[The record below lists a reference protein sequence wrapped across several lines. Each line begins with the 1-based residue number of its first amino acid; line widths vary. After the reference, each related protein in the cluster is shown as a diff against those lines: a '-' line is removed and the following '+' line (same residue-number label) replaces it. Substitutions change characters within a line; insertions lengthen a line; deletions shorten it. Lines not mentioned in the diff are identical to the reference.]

1 LLSLLTRTAK
11 RGCCESASPNS
22 GSCCTLYG
30 WRRRTRHYAID
41 AAEADSGPP
50 WAPNPTSAFLQSS
63 FWCQHRSVLRSNSR
77 TSHSLPLQ
85 GAIIAMDVF
94 INGRSLDESIHIF
107 PQIIERAFQRRRTLQ
122 VPFLSKGVGLVKS
135 YWKDGLYS
143 SENIEAVLKEVIG
156 ADKNILDYSHA
167 TTTGTKVGLPVA
179 TVSNHPLYRIFTN
192 YNGIGKRSQD
202 AGECSSA
209 IGWNM
214 L

>member
-1 LLSLLTRTAK
+1 
-11 RGCCESASPNS
+11 
-22 GSCCTLYG
+22 
-30 WRRRTRHYAID
+30 
-41 AAEADSGPP
+41 
-50 WAPNPTSAFLQSS
+50 
-63 FWCQHRSVLRSNSR
+63 
-77 TSHSLPLQ
+77 
-85 GAIIAMDVF
+85 MDVF